1 MYIFTVSP
9 EFLLPLKHRLHESTM
24 RSRFLS
30 LALLVI
36 FSTSTLA
43 DGESIKNANHIFNAI
58 HSSMRQWGSSLYH
71 NGMSF
76 FLASVPAGT
85 QLYHGGMNPDHVIG
99 TEWLAFEPEH
109 AMLFA
114 RMPPMG
120 SQPGIPPRRGGP
132 KGGRPGRDGTG
143 GPASPGGP
151 GGLEWQNP
159 LSLEPLEDEEPK
171 KSGWL
176 QTYVPVR
183 DLRLLY
189 IDGMSAGKTSNGTL
203 DSQNRILVNDTVH
216 EEQIMNEFERAKEIC
231 RLSREVWDDRLDG
244 VLRMEAGFEIILCS
258 FERDLHLLRE
268 IEVKANKGGI
278 PRHLPRPGKDHNK
291 TMHEIIPDAGP
302 WMKAIT
308 ARYHGIG
315 GNRVKIN
322 YDHFVTA
329 YAYDLDIF
337 GGESKAFRPR
347 LNHIDSSKLEP
358 IRQDLKDLIM
368 GHGTKEPSFDWQS
381 VTDMVV
387 QRYAHTLKSLVSAD
401 VTANTEQLH
410 DDLKKM
416 LDPFFDFGARNI
428 TAEAGRCAT
437 QFIPFTAPT
446 QGVAANAVRSIA
458 DSVCFTLLEA
468 FDEPDYHTAVS
479 KIQDL
484 IDYLAWTTW
493 KECQGCAD
501 NEVCVIPIWPMGILE
516 DWENPTCR
524 DIRNPQ
530 GDGVEY
536 WGWDFIP
543 GPMELGD

>member
-1 MYIFTVSP
+1 
-9 EFLLPLKHRLHESTM
+9 M
-24 RSRFLS
+24 RSQFLS
-30 LALLVI
+30 LALLAS
-36 FSTSTLA
+36 FSTSTVA
-43 DGESIKNANHIFNAI
+43 HEESTKNANHIFNAI
-58 HSSMRQWGSSLYH
+58 HSSMRQWSSSLYH

-85 QLYHGGMNPDHVIG
+85 QLYHGGMSPDHVIG
-99 TEWLAFEPEH
+99 IEWLAFEPEH

-120 SQPGIPPRRGGP
+120 SQPGIPPGRGGH
-132 KGGRPGRDGTG
+132 KGGRPGRDG
-143 GPASPGGP
+143 PGGP
-151 GGLEWQNP
+151 GGQKP
-159 LSLEPLEDEEPK
+159 LSLEPPEDGEPK

-203 DSQNRILVNDTVH
+203 DSQNRVLFNDTVH
-216 EEQIMNEFERAKEIC
+216 DDRIMNEFERAKDFC

-268 IEVKANKGGI
+268 VEVQANKGGI

-315 GNRVKIN
+315 GNRVKLN

-329 YAYDLDIF
+329 YTYDLDIF
-337 GGESKAFRPR
+337 GGASKPLRPR
-347 LNHIDSSKLEP
+347 LNHIDSTKLEP
-358 IRQDLKDLIM
+358 VRQDLKALIM
-368 GHGTKEPSFDWQS
+368 GHDTDEFSFDWQS

-387 QRYAHTLKSLVSAD
+387 ERYARTLKSLVSAD
-401 VTANTEQLH
+401 ITTNTKQLH
-410 DDLKKM
+410 DNLKKV
-416 LDPFFDFGARNI
+416 LDPFFDFGGRNI
-428 TAEAGRCAT
+428 TVEAERCAT

-446 QGVAANAVRSIA
+446 QGIAARAVRSIA
-458 DSVCFTLLEA
+458 DSICFTLLEA
-468 FDEPDYHTAVS
+468 FEQPEYETAVS

-484 IDYLAWTTW
+484 VEYLAWTTW
-493 KECQGCAD
+493 KECQGCAY
-501 NEVCVIPIWPMGILE
+501 NEICVIPVWPMGIIE
-516 DWENPTCR
+516 DWENPPCR
-524 DIRNPQ
+524 DVRNPQ
-530 GDGVEY
+530 GSGVEY

-543 GPMELGD
+543 GPTELDDS

>member
-1 MYIFTVSP
+1 
-9 EFLLPLKHRLHESTM
+9 M
-24 RSRFLS
+24 RPQFLS
-30 LALLVI
+30 LVLLASL
-36 FSTSTLA
+36 STSTIA
-43 DGESIKNANHIFNAI
+43 HEESIQNANHIFNAI

-76 FLASVPAGT
+76 FLASVPTGT
-85 QLYHGGMNPDHVIG
+85 QLYHGGMSPDHVIG

-120 SQPGIPPRRGGP
+120 SQPGVPGRGPHKGPPPGHGGP
-132 KGGRPGRDGTG
+132 R
-143 GPASPGGP
+143 GP
-151 GGLEWQNP
+151 GGQKP
-159 LSLEPLEDEEPK
+159 LSLEPPEDEEPK

-203 DSQNRILVNDTVH
+203 DSQNRILVNDSVH
-216 EEQIMNEFERAKEIC
+216 DDRIMNEFARAKEFC
-231 RLSREVWDDRLDG
+231 RLSHEVWDDRLDG
-244 VLRMEAGFEIILCS
+244 VIRMEAGFEIILCE

-268 IEVKANKGGI
+268 VEIQANKGGI

-291 TMHEIIPDAGP
+291 TMHDIIPDSGP

-315 GNRVKIN
+315 GNRVRVN
-322 YDHFVTA
+322 YNHFVTA
-329 YAYDLDIF
+329 FTYELDIF
-337 GGESKAFRPR
+337 GGESKELRPR
-347 LNHIDSSKLEP
+347 LSHLDTSQLEP
-358 IRQDLKDLIM
+358 IRQDLKALIM
-368 GHGTKEPSFDWQS
+368 GHDTDEPSFDWQS

-387 QRYAHTLKSLVSAD
+387 EKYAHTLKSLVSPSI
-401 VTANTEQLH
+401 TANTKQLH
-410 DDLKKM
+410 DDLKKVA
-416 LDPFFDFGARNI
+416 DPFFDFGGRNI
-428 TAEAGRCAT
+428 TAEAERCAT
-437 QFIPFTAPT
+437 QFIPFNAPT
-446 QGVAANAVRSIA
+446 QSVAARAVRSIA

-468 FDEPDYHTAVS
+468 FDEPDYDTAVT

-484 IDYLAWTTW
+484 VDYLAWTTW
-493 KECQGCAD
+493 KECRGCGD
-501 NEVCVIPIWPMGILE
+501 NEVCMIPIWPMGILE

-530 GDGVEY
+530 DDGVKY

-543 GPMELGD
+543 GPTKHADS